1 MWTMWATSANCLTD
15 QLLEG
20 EATAPRRVEALLEVI
35 NHEKTEKVLKL
46 LEKQLNQ
53 DDPKRKLKL
62 AKR

>member
-1 MWTMWATSANCLTD
+1 M
-15 QLLEG
+15 EG
-20 EATAPRRVEALLEVI
+20 GVTASRRVEALLEVI
-35 NHEKTEKVLKL
+35 NHGQTEKVLRL